1 METDSEMKFNVSIIT
16 ILKDGEAYNNKYHRD
31 RN

>member
-1 METDSEMKFNVSIIT
+1 METDSEMKFNVPIIT
-16 ILKDGEAYNNKYHRD
+16 ILKDGEAYNNKSHRD